1 MNVIEGY
8 IFKYVPA
15 LVGAK
20 IEVNEL
26 FSISTEPIKLFSENK
41 NTFIDVV
48 MPSHFEGVKVNL
60 LSAKRRSGMVG
71 EKSSFY
77 KKNSKEP
84 SKHLLIHSQGSKFLL
99 CYLKH

>member
-8 IFKYVPA
+8 VFKYVPA
-15 LVGAK
+15 LLGAR

-26 FSISTEPIKLFSENK
+26 FSISHEPMKLFSETK

-48 MPSHFEGVKVNL
+48 MPNDFEGVKVNL

-71 EKSSFY
+71 KKSFFCLRSS
-77 KKNSKEP
+77 KKP
-84 SKHLLIHSQGSKFLL
+84 SKYLLIHSQGSMSLIVL
-99 CYLKH
+99 S